1 MCNFGKPH
9 AVPSSVFII
18 PRRRTFVKGG
28 TIKNLDKIRHGLYT
42 IPWKAAFVS
51 RFLFKLHTAGGWS
64 PFHYSIGISFWFPE
78 MNHERGCYMMEFYFL
93 MALLMLIVLERILN
107 GRDHRN

>member
-1 MCNFGKPH
+1 MCAIWETTRGAIFCVYYTPPGRVCQGRH
-9 AVPSSVFII
+9 YQ
-18 PRRRTFVKGG
+18 
-28 TIKNLDKIRHGLYT
+28 NLDKIRHGLYT
-42 IPWKAAFVS
+42 IPWKAAFAP

-64 PFHYSIGISFWFPE
+64 PFHYSTGISFWLPE

-107 GRDHRN
+107 GRNDRN